1 MKNTNLK
8 KYIVDGLLIVFSVLF
23 ALTIN
28 KLAENYQTEKRKK
41 IAINNIKSELK
52 NNSKVVKEWNVK
64 HLEIKQRLG
73 DILKGK
79 NDSLKSQLLA
89 GNSLHFE
96 VLTNKKGFINSL
108 MTNTAWETAKTTGI
122 ISEFDFETTQ
132 RLTYI
137 YALQNIITEKSSMKI
152 INLLYD
158 SMGKEVDEKN
168 TILIQLYTQIS
179 DLVSQEQGLDNL
191 INNTIKD
198 LK

>member
-152 INLLYD
+152 LNLLYD
-158 SMGKEVDEKN
+158 SMGKEIDKKN

-179 DLVSQEQGLDNL
+179 DLVSQEQELENL

>member
-52 NNSKVVKEWNVK
+52 NNSKVIKEWNVK

-96 VLTNKKGFINSL
+96 VLTNKKGFINSF

-152 INLLYD
+152 LNLLYD

>member
-132 RLTYI
+132 RLTYT
-137 YALQNIITEKSSMKI
+137 YALQNIITEKSSIKI

-158 SMGKEVDEKN
+158 SMGKEIDKKN

-179 DLVSQEQGLDNL
+179 DLVSQEQELENL